1 MLYPHRKK
9 IDWLSGVNVAA
20 MLRCFVS
27 PRDIT
32 YKLKLMSDLMDHP
45 RSHYQLGHICS
56 IWKIFPD
63 YFNRV
68 WKFHIYCR
76 PSLNQWL
83 IRSKSIVIFS
93 IKHYKEDYGTW
104 VYLKQLSHLIWFYTW
119 IAKMGSLLHV

>member
-1 MLYPHRKK
+1 MELEKKLTLHHRHGFNQNLDLGTNFKNNEATLYPHRKK

-56 IWKIFPD
+56 I
-63 YFNRV
+63 
-68 WKFHIYCR
+68 
-76 PSLNQWL
+76 
-83 IRSKSIVIFS
+83 
-93 IKHYKEDYGTW
+93 
-104 VYLKQLSHLIWFYTW
+104 
-119 IAKMGSLLHV
+119 